1 MAAAEKCILNVLVEV
16 VKVVKV
22 KVDWVIEKIV
32 LLSKNVVNVLF
43 AQQIIDDVE
52 QNEEFE
58 RELIKRSLY
67 ISRAAEAQCGMP
79 RALAAQ
85 HIRRNTRNKGRPT

>member
-1 MAAAEKCILNVLVEV
+1 MAAAEKCILNELIEV
-16 VKVVKV
+16 VKVKV

-52 QNEEFE
+52 QNEEFD
-58 RELIKRSLY
+58 RS
-67 ISRAAEAQCGMP
+67 
-79 RALAAQ
+79 
-85 HIRRNTRNKGRPT
+85 